1 MNTVSSLTRA
11 HQDSSKATVKVGVN
25 IFCSIRF
32 LPIKTTKPIFFKK
45 IPEPDSNRSVSVR
58 FSFLMSKTEKTYIV
72 F

>member
-32 LPIKTTKPIFFKK
+32 LPIKTTKSIFLKK
-45 IPEPDSNRSVSVR
+45 KPEPDSN
-58 FSFLMSKTEKTYIV
+58 
-72 F
+72 